1 MRKFVS
7 PFNADLEQSLEG
19 TSTRLKI
26 AGGNKREGL
35 DLFKLFD
42 KLSDGILVA
51 DKEFRIQYIN
61 ASFKSIFQQRYKVQR
76 EKESVIDLT
85 KDLLDTPS
93 FAQLCEALLK
103 HEYIEISDVYTIDNY
118 HIHLSVEPNET
129 EGYVFSFIKMKKN
142 EEKAQI
148 EQLNLPPLPIVPFV
162 FELLPKR
169 RLRFK
174 HIGENF
180 ENVVRPLRRQLLDE
194 RLSYFL
200 SRIHPEDLGRFLS
213 GMENARR
220 QGITW
225 SVEFRFFTGADTI
238 KWFQIIADNSYD
250 AGDSNLWHGHLEDI
264 TSRKLNS
271 LEKGRLVNE
280 TLDFERARFSME
292 LHDGLAQYLVA
303 LNLYLGQIEENKE
316 VDPTVYGHCKRLI
329 KDSLDQ
335 TRMLCYNL
343 SPPELNNGW
352 QEAIEV
358 LFSKMNSLSSI
369 KFNLTMTKKIA
380 KQLDTEKTYN
390 VFRIIQEFI
399 SNSMKHS
406 ECSEINCS
414 IRTRLGKIYIL
425 VSDNGK
431 GFDAGQIRQGFGL
444 NNMQKRAKISSV
456 KLALSSEL
464 NKGTIVKIEI

>member
-1 MRKFVS
+1 M
-7 PFNADLEQSLEG
+7 
-19 TSTRLKI
+19 
-26 AGGNKREGL
+26 
-35 DLFKLFD
+35 
-42 KLSDGILVA
+42 
-51 DKEFRIQYIN
+51 
-61 ASFKSIFQQRYKVQR
+61 
-76 EKESVIDLT
+76 
-85 KDLLDTPS
+85 
-93 FAQLCEALLK
+93 
-103 HEYIEISDVYTIDNY
+103 
-118 HIHLSVEPNET
+118 
-129 EGYVFSFIKMKKN
+129 
-142 EEKAQI
+142 
-148 EQLNLPPLPIVPFV
+148 
-162 FELLPKR
+162 
-169 RLRFK
+169 
-174 HIGENF
+174 
-180 ENVVRPLRRQLLDE
+180 LDE

-464 NKGTIVKIEI
+464 NKGTILKIEI